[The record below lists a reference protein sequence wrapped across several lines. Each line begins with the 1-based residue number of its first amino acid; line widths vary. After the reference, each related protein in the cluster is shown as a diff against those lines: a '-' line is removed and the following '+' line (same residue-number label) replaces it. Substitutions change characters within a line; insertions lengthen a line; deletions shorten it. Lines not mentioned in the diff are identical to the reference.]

1 MSDLDKYSVTG
12 LDGVPR
18 IDPIFTIPLPEP
30 VISGRATFINEEP
43 GKATDANP
51 RPFTSLI
58 VDKTKINPNPE
69 IKPQDNLLNQY
80 ASYTYNIS
88 LHMLS
93 VKNL

>member
-51 RPFTSLI
+51 RPWTSLI
-58 VDKTKINPNPE
+58 VDQTKINPNPE
-69 IKPQDNLLNQY
+69 IKIESKFLLISDF
-80 ASYTYNIS
+80 AKVLTILLVSILNI
-88 LHMLS
+88 L
-93 VKNL
+93 